1 LEKRLGQKKSF
12 LIPISQHNLLSQIRK
27 NGIIL
32 QEDWLE
38 NEIKIVAQVSG
49 KALALAEPYLIK

>member
-1 LEKRLGQKKSF
+1 LEKLLGQKKSF

>member
-1 LEKRLGQKKSF
+1 
-12 LIPISQHNLLSQIRK
+12 
-27 NGIIL
+27 L